1 MGWLSGI
8 LVYLVVWWLVIFMV
22 LPWGVKPPENPE
34 PGHATS
40 APDRPM
46 LWRKVAI
53 TSVIT
58 AVVWGIIY
66 LAIENSWVSFRP

>member
-22 LPWGVKPPENPE
+22 LPWGVKPPDNPE

>member
-1 MGWLSGI
+1 MGWVSGI
-8 LVYLVVWWLVIFMV
+8 LVYCVVWWLVIFMV

-46 LWRKVAI
+46 LWRKAAI
-53 TSVIT
+53 TSVIS
-58 AVVWGIIY
+58 AVVWVFIY

>member
-66 LAIENSWVSFRP
+66 VAIENSWVSFRP

>member
-22 LPWGVKPPENPE
+22 LPWGVKPPDNPG

-40 APDRPM
+40 APDQPM
-46 LWRKVAI
+46 LWRKTAI

-58 AVVWGIIY
+58 AVVWVIIY

>member
-1 MGWLSGI
+1 LGWLSGI

-22 LPWGVKPPENPE
+22 LPWGVKPPDNPE

>member
-22 LPWGVKPPENPE
+22 LPWGVKPPDNPG

-40 APDRPM
+40 APDQPM
-46 LWRKVAI
+46 LWRKAAI

-58 AVVWGIIY
+58 AVVWVIIY
-66 LAIENSWVSFRP
+66 LAVENSWVSFRP

>member
-22 LPWGVKPPENPE
+22 LPWGVKPPDNPE

-40 APDRPM
+40 APNRPM
-46 LWRKVAI
+46 LWRKAAI

-58 AVVWGIIY
+58 AVVWVIIY

>member
-22 LPWGVKPPENPE
+22 LPWGVKPPDNPG

-58 AVVWGIIY
+58 AVVWVIIY

>member
-22 LPWGVKPPENPE
+22 LPWGVKPPDNPG

-40 APDRPM
+40 APDQPM
-46 LWRKVAI
+46 LWRKTAI

-58 AVVWGIIY
+58 AVVWVIIY
-66 LAIENSWVSFRP
+66 LAVENSWVNFRP

>member
-22 LPWGVKPPENPE
+22 LPWGVKPPDNPG

-40 APDRPM
+40 APDQPM
-46 LWRKVAI
+46 LWRKTAI

-58 AVVWGIIY
+58 AVVWVIIY
-66 LAIENSWVSFRP
+66 LAVENSWVSFRP

>member
-58 AVVWGIIY
+58 AVVWVIIY

>member
-22 LPWGVKPPENPE
+22 LPWGVKPPDNPE

-58 AVVWGIIY
+58 AVVWVIIF

>member
-1 MGWLSGI
+1 
-8 LVYLVVWWLVIFMV
+8 
-22 LPWGVKPPENPE
+22 
-34 PGHATS
+34 
-40 APDRPM
+40 M

>member
-22 LPWGVKPPENPE
+22 LPWGVKPPDNPE

-66 LAIENSWVSFRP
+66 VAIENSWVSFRP

>member
-22 LPWGVKPPENPE
+22 LPWGVKPPDNPE

-58 AVVWGIIY
+58 AVVWVIIY
-66 LAIENSWVSFRP
+66 VAIENSWVSFRP